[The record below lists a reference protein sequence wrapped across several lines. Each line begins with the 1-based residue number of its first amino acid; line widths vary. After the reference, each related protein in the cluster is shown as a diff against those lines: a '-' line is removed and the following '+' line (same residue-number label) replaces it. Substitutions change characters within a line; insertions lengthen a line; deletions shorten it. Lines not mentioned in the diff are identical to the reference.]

1 MHATKTRRVSRSK
14 PLGENGAEKV
24 IRIAVV
30 DLDKAKTYP
39 LNFVSKF
46 PKEPRSHS
54 VFKARFGNKSTEL
67 AKQLLEEALQRE
79 LDEDVRR
86 EFERRLKLLY

>member
-1 MHATKTRRVSRSK
+1 MRISRSH
-14 PLGENGAEKV
+14 PLGKNAAEKV

-39 LNFVSKF
+39 SNFVSKF
-46 PKEPRSHS
+46 PLDPGSRG
-54 VFKARFGNKSTEL
+54 VFKTRFGDKSSEL
-67 AKQLLEEALQRE
+67 ARQLLEEALQRE

-86 EFERRLKLLY
+86 EFERRLKLL